1 MIRSPL
7 SAVEEQTASGF
18 LSSIPGLTVDDAAV
32 VYVVDDDCRFVGALS
47 LAELLRAAPH
57 RTLGELADRSWPRA
71 GCETDREDAATLAI
85 TAGRGNVAVFDASGR
100 LVGAV
105 DGRTLCRILRDEHLE
120 DLHHMSGILGRTEQA
135 RAALGG
141 SAFKRAQYR
150 LPWLLLGLAGSAIA
164 TMLMAGYEATLTRN
178 LAIAYFVPAVVYLA
192 DAVGTQA
199 EAIAVRSLSLTSSGL
214 SGLMVA
220 ELLTGCT
227 IGAVLGLIALPL
239 VWFGF
244 GALDLAVA
252 VAITLVGASTLATTL
267 GFMLPWI
274 FSRLGFD
281 PALGSGP
288 IATVIQDIASL
299 GINLAVVELVVA

>member
-1 MIRSPL
+1 
-7 SAVEEQTASGF
+7 
-18 LSSIPGLTVDDAAV
+18 
-32 VYVVDDDCRFVGALS
+32 
-47 LAELLRAAPH
+47 
-57 RTLGELADRSWPRA
+57 
-71 GCETDREDAATLAI
+71 
-85 TAGRGNVAVFDASGR
+85 
-100 LVGAV
+100 
-105 DGRTLCRILRDEHLE
+105 LRDEHLE

-214 SGLMVA
+214 SGLMIA

-267 GFMLPWI
+267 GFLLPWI
-274 FSRLGFD
+274 FSRLRFD

-299 GINLAVVELVVA
+299 GIYFAVVELVVV